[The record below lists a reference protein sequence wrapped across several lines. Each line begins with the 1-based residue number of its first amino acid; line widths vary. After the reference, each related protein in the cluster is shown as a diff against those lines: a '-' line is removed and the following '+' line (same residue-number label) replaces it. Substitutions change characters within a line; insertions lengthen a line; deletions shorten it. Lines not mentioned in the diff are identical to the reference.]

1 MIALLSTLPIT
12 SKGTDKTMAS
22 DEGGAASANAAMSN
36 ADQRTIEAEEVLVLD
51 SSTFIREI
59 GLMSTKGSA
68 LKHYLYCRR
77 TQLVVPQAAAE
88 EYERHLA
95 RVAKGKIEHIQK
107 ELSWLAQF
115 CDGIAGWSAPGDDVI
130 EGRAKALAAG
140 DSLGAILLP
149 ETDDSRGRARHRNLA
164 ERPPGHLKSGMG
176 DCRIWEQCLELLS
189 GYDVV
194 FVAAD
199 QDFQSHRD
207 GKSLHPQLRAE
218 AEESGAGRSL
228 TFHPDMES
236 LLRELKS
243 EIPTI
248 PDVAIFEFVYEASRE
263 TIQELQSNSEC
274 RPTATGTIKQT
285 RLATEARDVI
295 EVRLEVEDRWGSPD
309 GATSLRFELSG
320 SCRYHLGN
328 ERLADLRTDV
338 VHLLVTEP
346 DGSVRAVKGSRVN
359 LRAHGYLGTPP
370 IHPER
375 GTLE

>member
-1 MIALLSTLPIT
+1 MSSKVARRRSPRDTALGRFFSRKLTIAVA
-12 SKGTDKTMAS
+12 GTAQ
-22 DEGGAASANAAMSN
+22 ELG
-36 ADQRTIEAEEVLVLD
+36 RTTAGPPEV
-51 SSTFIREI
+51 
-59 GLMSTKGSA
+59 
-68 LKHYLYCRR
+68 
-77 TQLVVPQAAAE
+77 
-88 EYERHLA
+88 
-95 RVAKGKIEHIQK
+95 
-107 ELSWLAQF
+107 
-115 CDGIAGWSAPGDDVI
+115 GD
-130 EGRAKALAAG
+130 
-140 DSLGAILLP
+140 
-149 ETDDSRGRARHRNLA
+149 
-164 ERPPGHLKSGMG
+164 G

-274 RPTATGTIKQT
+274 RTTATGTIKQT

-346 DGSVRAVKGSRVN
+346 DGSVRAVKGNRDTGPSGHAGQR
-359 LRAHGYLGTPP
+359 RCFRH
-370 IHPER
+370 HQCW
-375 GTLE
+375 